1 LVHIDKYY
9 LSRLVTVNAG
19 NTSYLFDMKEGPKKI
34 RCYCYFIS
42 D

>member
-1 LVHIDKYY
+1 
-9 LSRLVTVNAG
+9 
-19 NTSYLFDMKEGPKKI
+19 LFDMKEGPKKI